1 MGQFNTYNPTF
12 CEETRKVTEWTNYIL
27 DTLSTDY
34 NQQAFT
40 HASRIF
46 HRICSMQVG
55 KST

>member
-1 MGQFNTYNPTF
+1 M
-12 CEETRKVTEWTNYIL
+12 KVTEWTNYIL
-27 DTLSTDY
+27 DTLSTEY
-34 NQQAFT
+34 TQQAFA